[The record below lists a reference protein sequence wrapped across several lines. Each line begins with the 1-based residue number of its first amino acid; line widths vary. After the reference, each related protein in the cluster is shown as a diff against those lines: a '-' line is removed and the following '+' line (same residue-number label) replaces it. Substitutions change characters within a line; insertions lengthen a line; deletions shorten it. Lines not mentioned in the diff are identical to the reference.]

1 MLNGGKGMH
10 RTEMILEGYED
21 VRYFIKVK
29 RNEQRWE
36 RKKTSEE

>member
-1 MLNGGKGMH
+1 
-10 RTEMILEGYED
+10 

-36 RKKTSEE
+36 RKNLVKNSVWEIKRTMNFKNIF